1 MSDADPIVVEDNSIP
16 PGADLRRD
24 VAMIEEMVRDEVV
37 HGGEAKGQYMYW
49 MMVFNNPQ
57 GELNGEG
64 LGKVLA
70 EHEGI
75 QAEQVVWQL
84 EKGKE
89 GTLHAQVWVKTK
101 AKHRLTAMKN
111 YVRARRLGGWVMPCR
126 DTAAARR
133 YCEKEESRLEGPWYY
148 GTTANSKV
156 VKKGQRTDLDS
167 VAKIITDGGSVH
179 DVIQQA
185 PGMFVKYS
193 AGLMKL
199 ESMMN
204 RRRTWKTEMHI
215 LWGVTG
221 SGKSWTAREEAGV
234 DAYYLP
240 VPKKGQPVWWDGY
253 SGQEHVVIEDFYGE
267 IDLQVLLKL
276 ADEYMMKVPVKGSMV
291 DFVAK
296 KIWITSNSEWPLW
309 YAAEFMKVAEWK
321 NAFKRRITSCREFD
335 RTYTGNAMLP
345 PPDDDEE
352 IDLTGWQPSIMLNDE
367 RLEPI
372 AEEEADTSLVR
383 FDSLVNG
390 QRLAELSVA
399 ERDFLSDIDPSQRVQ
414 ALTWLRDQ

>member
-1 MSDADPIVVEDNSIP
+1 MSDAAPIVVEDNSIP

-24 VAMIEEMVRDEVV
+24 VAMIEEMVREEVV
-37 HGGEAKGQYMYW
+37 HGGEPKGQYMYW

-89 GTLHAQVWVKTK
+89 GTLHAQVWVKTT
-101 AKHRLTAMKN
+101 AKHRLNAMKN

-126 DTAAARR
+126 DPAAARR

-148 GTTANSKV
+148 GTTAQEKV
-156 VKKGQRTDLDS
+156 KKKGQRTDLDS
-167 VAKIITDGGSVH
+167 VAKIITDGGNIQ
-179 DVIQQA
+179 DVIAQA

-193 AGLMKL
+193 GGLMKL

-204 RRRTWKTEMHI
+204 RQRTWKTEMHI
-215 LWGVTG
+215 LWGVAG
-221 SGKSWTAREEAGV
+221 SGKSYTARAEAGP
-234 DAYYLP
+234 DAYYVP
-240 VPKKGQPVWWDGY
+240 IPKKGQPLWWDGY
-253 SGQEHVVIEDFYGE
+253 CGQEHVVIEDFYGE
-267 IDLQVLLKL
+267 IDLQVLFKL
-276 ADEYMMKVPVKGSMV
+276 ADEYTMKVPVKGSMV

-296 KIWITSNSEWPLW
+296 KIWITSNSEWKLW
-309 YAAEFMKVAEWK
+309 YAAEFLKVAEWK
-321 NAFKRRITSCREFD
+321 RAFERRITSCREFE
-335 RTYTGNAMLP
+335 RPYTGNAMLP

-372 AEEEADTSLVR
+372 AEEADTSLVR

-390 QRLAELSVA
+390 QRLAELTVS

-414 ALTWLRDQ
+414 ALTWFRDQ